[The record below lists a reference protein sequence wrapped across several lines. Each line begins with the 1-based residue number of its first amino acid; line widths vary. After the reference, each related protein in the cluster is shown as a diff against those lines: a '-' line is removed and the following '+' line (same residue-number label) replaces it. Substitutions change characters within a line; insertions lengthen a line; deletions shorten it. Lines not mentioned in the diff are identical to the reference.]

1 MYGVALLIG
10 FVAEFTLPI
19 EHLWQPVS
27 PWLGVVVVA
36 VSVVIGCSAFN
47 ALIRS
52 ETAFDARKPTTLI
65 VAHGAFRYSRNPT
78 YLSLSLLYVGIALA
92 LGSFWVLLM
101 AVPAVLT
108 THYGVVVREERYLD
122 EKLGEQYR
130 RYTASV
136 PRWF

>member
-19 EHLWQPVS
+19 EHLWQHVS

-65 VAHGAFRYSRNPT
+65 VTHGAFRYSRKPT

-92 LGSFWVLLM
+92 RFVLGLAYDS
-101 AVPAVLT
+101 A
-108 THYGVVVREERYLD
+108 RRLD
-122 EKLGEQYR
+122 HSLRGSGPR
-130 RYTASV
+130 RTLFG
-136 PRWF
+136 RKTW